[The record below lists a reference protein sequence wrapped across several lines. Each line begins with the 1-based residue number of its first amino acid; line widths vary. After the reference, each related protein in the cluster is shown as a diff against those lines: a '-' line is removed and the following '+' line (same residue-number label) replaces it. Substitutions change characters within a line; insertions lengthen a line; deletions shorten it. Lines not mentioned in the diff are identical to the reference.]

1 MCDEYPGWDIT
12 KILNTDERACLYLK
26 AAAQFDTGNG
36 DTLRL
41 AWRDIQDAHDA
52 GKISLNM
59 AMSAEELS
67 ETLTHYGIDDALI
80 GKITSALLMNLQLM
94 TLPMAA

>member
-1 MCDEYPGWDIT
+1 MCNEYPRWDVT
-12 KILNTDERACLYLK
+12 EILNTDERACLYLK

-52 GKISLNM
+52 GKISLNL
-59 AMSAEELS
+59 AMSVEELS
-67 ETLTHYGIDDALI
+67 EIFTHHGIDDVLI

-94 TLPMAA
+94 VLPMAA

>member
-12 KILNTDERACLYLK
+12 KILSNDERACLYLK

-41 AWRDIQDAHDA
+41 AWRDIQQAHDS
-52 GKISLNM
+52 GRISINM

-67 ETLTHYGIDDALI
+67 RIFTDHGIEDALI
-80 GKITSALLMNLQLM
+80 SRITSALLMNLQVM